1 MAGRPVTP
9 IPAKGTPHA
18 ADPGNVWTWAL
29 QLFVLSVVWPIPLV
43 LLHELGHAAA
53 GLALTRGRVQ
63 VAVGDRAD
71 QLVLEAGRLE
81 LGLSWSFS
89 PGGECRID
97 SGDLRTPKAEA
108 WIAAAGPAASLVV
121 AVFLLSVSVSA
132 GVFDPGTPVA
142 ARVLVIGGGMALGQ
156 FFLSALPLRYGRG
169 LGPGES
175 DGRVIWRILTGSPPG
190 GLAREVRRE
199 GRPERVAHPA
209 AVTVIVLI
217 VAFTLFF
224 LDPLL
229 AVGTAAL
236 FGIAWRS
243 SSRAA

>member
-1 MAGRPVTP
+1 
-9 IPAKGTPHA
+9 
-18 ADPGNVWTWAL
+18 VWTWAL
-29 QLFVLSVVWPIPLV
+29 EVFLCILWAIPLV

-53 GLALTRGRVQ
+53 GLVLTRGRVE

-97 SGDLRTPKAEA
+97 SGELRAPKAEA

-121 AVFLLSVSVSA
+121 AVVLLSASVSA
-132 GVFDPGTPVA
+132 GVFDPGTPLA
-142 ARVLVIGGGMALGQ
+142 ARVLVTGGGMALGQ

-175 DGRVIWRILTGSPPG
+175 DGRAIWRVLTGAPPG
-190 GLAREVRRE
+190 GLARELRRE
-199 GRPERVAHPA
+199 ARGERVAHPA
-209 AVTVIVLI
+209 ALAVLLLI
-217 VAFTLFF
+217 VALTLF

-229 AVGTAAL
+229 ALMTILL
-236 FGIAWRS
+236 FAVAWLLNR
-243 SSRAA
+243 REAG